1 MTKERPVA
9 DTNRSEFP
17 ITELNR
23 VRRIPERGQ
32 YDRDTVYQIVD
43 QALYCHVGFVQDNR
57 PFVIPTIHARLGDT
71 LVFHGAKASRL
82 LKQIRAGNPICVAIT
97 LLDGLV
103 LARSVFNHSMNYRSV
118 VLFGTGRAI
127 EADDEK
133 LQALQALTEHI
144 AQGRWDD
151 ARKPNQRELNA
162 TAVVVMSIE
171 SASVKIRTGLPSDDE
186 EDYEL
191 PIWAGVL
198 PIQQQALK
206 PVNDP
211 RLGDGITVP
220 EYIMNN
226 DLVRQAALT

>member
-1 MTKERPVA
+1 MA
-9 DTNRSEFP
+9 NTNMYEFP

-32 YDRDTVYQIVD
+32 YDRDTIYQIVD
-43 QALYCHVGFVQDNR
+43 QALYCHVGFVHDNQ
-57 PFVIPTIHARLGDT
+57 PFVIPTIHARLDDT

-82 LKQIRAGNPICVAIT
+82 LKQIRAGNSICVAIT

-127 EADDEK
+127 EAEDEK

-144 AQGRWDD
+144 ARGRWDD
-151 ARKPNQRELNA
+151 ARKPNRRELDA
-162 TAVVVMSIE
+162 TAVVAMSIE
-171 SASVKIRTGLPSDDE
+171 SASAKIRTGPPSDDE
-186 EDYEL
+186 EDYDL

-198 PIQQQALK
+198 PIQLQALK

-211 RLGDGITVP
+211 RLSDGIPVP
-220 EYIMNN
+220 EYIMSY
-226 DLVRQAALT
+226 DRVR